1 MDVCRVQV
9 SIFFWRKKQTRLLY
23 AGAATIAAPVY
34 SYTLTIMPPFSSTI
48 GIGPDI
54 PLLFMSLVFSLPGLI
69 EWKKE
74 HENRKEPLMSTHNKP

>member
-1 MDVCRVQV
+1 M
-9 SIFFWRKKQTRLLY
+9 KQTQPSQTR
-23 AGAATIAAPVY
+23 AAAIAAPVY

-48 GIGPDI
+48 DTGPDI